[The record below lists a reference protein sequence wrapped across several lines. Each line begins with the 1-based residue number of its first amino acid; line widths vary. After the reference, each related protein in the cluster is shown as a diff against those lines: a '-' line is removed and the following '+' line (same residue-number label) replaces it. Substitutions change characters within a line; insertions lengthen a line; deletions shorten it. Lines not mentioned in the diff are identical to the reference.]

1 MESPFDSPP
10 NGSSSTMVALY
21 LEPILH
27 SLSKQYVNVL
37 TVSAIPAGPIKEMV
51 THMNAPRLSPLH
63 AFPPATFSPFG
74 NCTYVLCRYPG
85 GAGIRNGGNYAN
97 GYMFA
102 EDIPNVYN
110 YLLQNGYRIEE
121 RLTHMSFDS
130 PVNMG
135 ARDRSIGGRRRL
147 VCMFSYTSP

>member
-1 MESPFDSPP
+1 MESPFDSP
-10 NGSSSTMVALY
+10 NGSSSKMVALY

-27 SLSKQYVNVL
+27 SLLKQYVNIL

-85 GAGIRNGGNYAN
+85 IRNGVGLYAN